1 MKTRKGILITIF
13 SAVFAFALVG
23 SLALADEFDEAMKL
37 TFGQPVAIP
46 NQVLPPGTYWI
57 VRVDHGDKLPNVLN
71 VYNANRDKVLATLET
86 QPDQIM
92 KASGKVIITF
102 ADRSPN
108 QPPML
113 LDVIYPGRTNGHSFE
128 IVYSE
133 QQKKQL
139 SEFPKITMKVG
150 DKGDMERVQDNA
162 GL

>member
-1 MKTRKGILITIF
+1 
-13 SAVFAFALVG
+13 
-23 SLALADEFDEAMKL
+23 
-37 TFGQPVAIP
+37 
-46 NQVLPPGTYWI
+46 
-57 VRVDHGDKLPNVLN
+57 VDHGDKLPNVLN